1 MEKDYYLL
9 QLKKNMDVAKDKK
22 FLMLKYEDIEK
33 LNDHLQ
39 KEKDFLMKELDQHK
53 VIMNKKQLEIDEVI
67 KQNNMLQEKERLL
80 L

>member
-39 KEKDFLMKELDQHK
+39 KEKDFLMKELD
-53 VIMNKKQLEIDEVI
+53 
-67 KQNNMLQEKERLL
+67 
-80 L
+80 